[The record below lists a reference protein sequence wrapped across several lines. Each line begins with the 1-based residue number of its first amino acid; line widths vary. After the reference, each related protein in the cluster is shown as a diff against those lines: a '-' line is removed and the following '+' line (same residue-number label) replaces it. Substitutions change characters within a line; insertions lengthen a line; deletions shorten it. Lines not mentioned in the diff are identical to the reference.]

1 MSATSHLTMHQDHVA
16 WQEEIRSWEED
27 LQIWRNEMAQVKA
40 SLPALE
46 RALEEHLAALAK
58 NSAVL
63 EESRLHIGAHE
74 DALVDYERGDTAQR
88 LIGMAAE
95 HVDQAAQQKRERKEH
110 AALAKHHRE
119 VLAHWR
125 RLMRE
130 LIPDK
135 EST

>member
-1 MSATSHLTMHQDHVA
+1 MSATSHLTMHQDHLA
-16 WQEEIRSWEED
+16 WHEEIRSWQED
-27 LQIWRNEMAQVKA
+27 LQTWRNEMTQVKQ

-46 RALEEHLAALAK
+46 KAFDDHLQTLASNAAALEK
-58 NSAVL
+58 
-63 EESRLHIGAHE
+63 SRQHIGAHE

-110 AALAKHHRE
+110 AALARHHRE

-125 RLMRE
+125 RLVRE
-130 LIPDK
+130 LIPGGDQA
-135 EST
+135 